1 MMTMTTQE
9 VPLTLDDFL
18 RPSQVALVMWDFQK
32 GLAGKALHAPKVIA
46 AAQELL
52 AAAEKARV
60 PVIWS
65 RHILPPRHL
74 MSGPFKLFMM
84 KKQKVSHPDQLT
96 PAMEEG
102 MEDTQFVDGLAPA
115 PHHIVIQ
122 KSQPSLFVDTP
133 LDLRLKT
140 LGVQTLVLAGVAT
153 DIGVEFTARHAAD
166 LHAQRQEWAR
176 VVAVFVQGAMW
187 QFRDFPFKAR
197 CAPPPLVTAHWR
209 LTRALRRVRA
219 KATCCRH
226 SSTCRRSSCATIPSR
241 CPTS

>member
-1 MMTMTTQE
+1 MTKQE
-9 VPLTLDDFL
+9 VPLSLDDFL
-18 RPSQVALVMWDFQK
+18 RPSQAALVMWDFQK
-32 GLAGKALHAPKVIA
+32 GLAGKALHASKVIA

-52 AAAEKARV
+52 AAAEKARI

-84 KKQKVSHPDQLT
+84 KKQKVTHPDQLT

-153 DIGVEFTARHAAD
+153 DIGVEFTARHAAAHGYYSVIAED
-166 LHAQRQEWAR
+166 ATGSYTDEAQARSIGFLKSWTSPVLSVREIAERWA
-176 VVAVFVQGAMW
+176 AM
-187 QFRDFPFKAR
+187 
-197 CAPPPLVTAHWR
+197 
-209 LTRALRRVRA
+209 
-219 KATCCRH
+219 
-226 SSTCRRSSCATIPSR
+226 S
-241 CPTS
+241 